1 MKIKPGN
8 PRLQE
13 VEDAMAATLKNTAG
27 SGFVI
32 FDLMG
37 RNKIAHENKMA
48 VEILG
53 RSWLREDP
61 DHRVLVPSQIP
72 RMMYL
77 ATRVFFF
84 NETKI
89 TERLLLK
96 HVDGQV
102 LEVDATFSLYEMA
115 PGEIYATGWFREVV
129 PVQQQDGGGEGG
141 EGGDGGAGAG
151 GGKGER

>member
-1 MKIKPGN
+1 MEPL
-8 PRLQE
+8 RAREELQRKQQRWMAE
-13 VEDAMAATLKNTAG
+13 RQMALDRQDALGGVATTAAATAATTA
-27 SGFVI
+27 VP
-32 FDLMG
+32 
-37 RNKIAHENKMA
+37 A
-48 VEILG
+48 VKAKVDDYQL
-53 RSWLREDP
+53 LD
-61 DHRVLVPSQIP
+61 RV
-72 RMMYL
+72 
-77 ATRVFFF
+77 T
-84 NETKI
+84 TKI

-141 EGGDGGAGAG
+141 DGGGGGG